1 MELYIVIFSFLLDL
15 ISFIFILVFFMK
27 NARFSFRN
35 KKARNKKNKILDETK
50 KLTRRELE
58 ILEKIYQ
65 NSNLPYKQIAS
76 LLFISEKTISMH
88 TYNISKKINV
98 KNRRENLLNFYEENL
113 KEKVQYLNFRFPI

>member
-1 MELYIVIFSFLLDL
+1 MELYIVIFSFLLNL

-58 ILEKIYQ
+58 VLEKIYQ

-113 KEKVQYLNFRFPI
+113 KEKGQYLNFRFPI

>member
-1 MELYIVIFSFLLDL
+1 MELYIVIFSFLLNL

>member
-58 ILEKIYQ
+58 VLEKIYQ

>member
-1 MELYIVIFSFLLDL
+1 MKLYIVIFSFLLDL

-58 ILEKIYQ
+58 VLEKIYQ
-65 NSNLPYKQIAS
+65 NSNLPYKQIAA

-113 KEKVQYLNFRFPI
+113 KEKREYINFRFPI